1 MTRICRGSAKNYWRA
16 RNFLFLRKFKKSTVK
31 NQPDI
36 IEDVDLAIREGF
48 QGIEI
53 SLDWKQNCDFT
64 SSQIETLAKKKRH
77 EQIDYILHIGMGNID
92 YQELLSVC
100 KQNDYWGPFT
110 LEVIGKENIL
120 KCRDTF
126 YSVWQSE

>member
-1 MTRICRGSAKNYWRA
+1 MNAPR
-16 RNFLFLRKFKKSTVK
+16 LFFVSQLTT
-31 NQPDI
+31 PDI